1 VRSSHRYD
9 FVPKRTGPPR
19 LIEEPKPH
27 TKAIQC
33 KILDEILARVPIHD
47 AAHGFLAGRS
57 CITSVSRHACNHLV
71 VAMDLKDLC
80 PSTPVGRIDGLFRA
94 LAYPPGRNR
103 FAARLGD
110 HVHPQGRS
118 FRASRPGHAMT

>member
-1 VRSSHRYD
+1 VQSSHRYD

-19 LIEEPKPH
+19 LIEEPKPL
-27 TKAIQC
+27 TKAIQR

-47 AAHGFLAGRS
+47 AAHGFVAGRS
-57 CITSVSRHACNHLV
+57 CITSVSRHACNYLV

-94 LAYPPGRNR
+94 LGYPPAVTDLLRGLVTTCTSKVGVFAPRGR
-103 FAARLGD
+103 AA
-110 HVHPQGRS
+110 P
-118 FRASRPGHAMT
+118 

>member
-1 VRSSHRYD
+1 VRSSHCYD

-19 LIEEPKPH
+19 LSEEPKPH
-27 TKAIQC
+27 TKSIQC

-57 CITSVSRHACNHLV
+57 CITSVSRHACDHLI
-71 VAMDLKDLC
+71 VAMDLKDSC

-94 LAYPPGRNR
+94 LGYPP
-103 FAARLGD
+103 AATDLLRGL
-110 HVHPQGRS
+110 VTTCTPKGRS
-118 FRASRPGHAMT
+118 FRASRPGSAMT